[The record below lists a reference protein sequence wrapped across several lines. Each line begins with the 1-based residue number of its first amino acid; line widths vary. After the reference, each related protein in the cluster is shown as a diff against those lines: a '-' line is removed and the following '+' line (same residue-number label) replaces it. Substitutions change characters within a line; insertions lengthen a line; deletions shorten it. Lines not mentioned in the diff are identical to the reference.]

1 MEDSHDYFVTLI
13 TDINCQHC
21 REEFPSRN
29 KLHRHLRGGC
39 LQGAIL
45 LKKLTGNA
53 FLIKAPVEIP
63 HTSVK
68 VVTLSAN
75 PATDTETGYNF
86 RNWHYIMA
94 EVKLAP
100 DMPLEAVCLNTEC
113 SVTLID

>member
-1 MEDSHDYFVTLI
+1 MEDPHDYFVTPT
-13 TDINCQHC
+13 TDISCRRC

-39 LQGAIL
+39 LQGAIP

-63 HTSVK
+63 HTSAK
-68 VVTLSAN
+68 VVTSSAN
-75 PATDTETGYNF
+75 PATNTETGYGF
-86 RNWHYIMA
+86 RNWHYITA
-94 EVKLAP
+94 EIKLAP
-100 DMPLEAVCLNTEC
+100 DMPLKAVCLDTGC